1 MPPIQTAH
9 PDIASTDLRSAMGR
23 FATGVTVITARD
35 DDGKPVGTTVS
46 AVTSL
51 SLDPPLVLVCLD
63 RKSQTLAAVREHG
76 AFAVN
81 VLGAHHQDV
90 SNAFARSGNHAAW
103 DDLSHEDGVTGSP
116 VLDGAHV
123 ALDCRIQTISD
134 GGDHE
139 ILIGRVVDLRHPD
152 EESEPLV
159 YYGGKYAALA
169 GPSATE
175 LAEREEQRRAEVE
188 SVECELPTRDGHFR
202 LLAHERNELD
212 LTAALVHGDPASHAA
227 PVVHAHEACLL
238 GDVLG
243 GLACDCGAQL
253 EEAQRQILEAGAGVL
268 LYTKRS
274 RADTF
279 LCAAGRGPDIAV
291 GAGLLTRLGVRR
303 AVFTDPAAPAAKALR
318 AAARL
323 ELVTPAAPSTNAA
336 PAAPRAAAPASA
348 AAANA
353 TAVVDH
359 QRQAA

>member
-1 MPPIQTAH
+1 MTPPQTAL
-9 PDIASTDLRSAMGR
+9 PAISSTDLRGAMGR

-35 DDGKPVGTTVS
+35 ETERPVGTTVS

-63 RKSQTLAAVREHG
+63 RKSQTLAAVRAHG

-81 VLGAHHQDV
+81 VLGSHHQDV

-103 DDLSHEDGVTGSP
+103 DDLSHADGITGSP

-123 ALDCRIQTISD
+123 TLDCRIESIAE

-152 EESEPLV
+152 DDGEPLV

-169 GPSATE
+169 GPSAAD
-175 LAEREEQRRAEVE
+175 LAELEEQRRAELNA
-188 SVECELPTRDGHFR
+188 VECELPTREGHFR

-212 LTAALVHGDPASHAA
+212 LTAALVHGDPASHPA
-227 PVVHAHEACLL
+227 PVIHAHEACLL

-243 GLACDCGAQL
+243 GLACDCGARL
-253 EEAQRQILEAGAGVL
+253 EKAQREILEAGAGVL

-274 RADTF
+274 RADAF
-279 LCAAGRGPDIAV
+279 LCAAGHGPDVTV
-291 GAGLLTRLGVRR
+291 GAGLLARLGVRR
-303 AVFTDPAAPAAKALR
+303 AVFSEPDSAASKALR
-318 AAARL
+318 IAARL
-323 ELVTPAAPSTNAA
+323 PS
-336 PAAPRAAAPASA
+336 
-348 AAANA
+348 
-353 TAVVDH
+353 
-359 QRQAA
+359 